1 MLELE
6 TPLYPG
12 PQHRAAFGTGVLSL
26 QGAQEAPKSLFPELS
41 PCCLQVSGRGVPLWA
56 TGPGKE
62 PAEILSPTLQPGPQ
76 EGQIL
81 LQQGK
86 LLSGSEAAAP
96 AGRNPEF
103 ASSLF
108 QSRPGINRALKPGK
122 TQQGLHPHE
131 ELQVQSLPPACPG
144 VRGILVEQSGLQLH
158 RAPHWE
164 TRDSSCGAAGA
175 AGAQWGGQNHGM
187 GMGHGF
193 TQDKSKLNCLLF
205 VMKASVVTQPCRW
218 EGARA
223 LPPCRAAIEELVNS
237 WGAGESCQP
246 GTPRAS
252 TQHPAPSSA
261 PPAAPSRF
269 CSCTCKEGNPAPR
282 TGCCGR

>member
-122 TQQGLHPHE
+122 TQQGTP
-131 ELQVQSLPPACPG
+131 SP
-144 VRGILVEQSGLQLH
+144 RGIAGSKPATCLS
-158 RAPHWE
+158 WC
-164 TRDSSCGAAGA
+164 TRDPRGAEWA
-175 AGAQWGGQNHGM
+175 
-187 GMGHGF
+187 
-193 TQDKSKLNCLLF
+193 
-205 VMKASVVTQPCRW
+205 
-218 EGARA
+218 
-223 LPPCRAAIEELVNS
+223 
-237 WGAGESCQP
+237 
-246 GTPRAS
+246 
-252 TQHPAPSSA
+252 
-261 PPAAPSRF
+261 AAPQSPSLGNQRLELWCCWSSR
-269 CSCTCKEGNPAPR
+269 SPVGWAEPR
-282 TGCCGR
+282 HGDGTWVYTG